1 MGQLGL
7 HAQPT
12 SRFRVLDGSHS
23 SSESPL
29 RSASSHCRREAQI
42 DWGEG
47 RWRSLQKWSKR
58 FYENWTVPL
67 QDSIQ
72 YLLLQVLEYYPS
84 PWNTWV
90 KIGNLPTGRALH
102 AVLPIGPQHVACVAG
117 EALVDCPS
125 FVPFNFCICQYLIS
139 DQKWDMKHSTH
150 GMKYTGNLL
159 VKHTLYNLSLW
170 GKHPK
175 MVFLGIFPK

>member
-1 MGQLGL
+1 MGQSGV
-7 HAQPT
+7 HAQPA

-29 RSASSHCRREAQI
+29 RSTSSHCWREAQV

-47 RWRSLQKWSKR
+47 RWRSLQKRSKSFPFMR
-58 FYENWTVPL
+58 TESFPCKIVYKTFYL
-67 QDSIQ
+67 F
-72 YLLLQVLEYYPS
+72 QVLEYYPS

-125 FVPFNFCICQYLIS
+125 FVPFDFCICQYFKTN
-139 DQKWDMKHSTH
+139 QK
-150 GMKYTGNLL
+150 
-159 VKHTLYNLSLW
+159 
-170 GKHPK
+170 
-175 MVFLGIFPK
+175 